1 VCIAE
6 SIRNRKLP
14 NDQEQEDNVI
24 RRLFKTPPK
33 LHPKPDPDKPRRR
46 GRPIA
51 SGGKENW

>member
-1 VCIAE
+1 MCIAE

-24 RRLFKTPPK
+24 RRLLKTPPK
-33 LHPKPDPDKPRRR
+33 PHPKPDPDKPRRR